1 MDPIWLCVT
10 TILLHVLINRLFG
23 RLPGWPRLAHWPAMQ
38 IAAMSVHALLASS
51 PISWLLQWSSDEGR
65 VAGSFQPD
73 STPWTAAGRL
83 ITHVKIWSERTL
95 SAPLATYHHGG
106 CRRCLP

>member
-38 IAAMSVHALLASS
+38 IAAMSVHALLASA
-51 PISWLLQWSSDEGR
+51 PISWLLQWSSPLTGLTAHAADGYASLLAA
-65 VAGSFQPD
+65 VA
-73 STPWTAAGRL
+73 AALVVRRRTRDRL
-83 ITHVKIWSERTL
+83 
-95 SAPLATYHHGG
+95 
-106 CRRCLP
+106 LPA